1 MTSID
6 PGADPASAPVPT
18 TRPDT
23 TSRDVPAG
31 TGAAGRSRRPE
42 SLVQFLRS
50 LRGWQFEVA
59 SRAAVAVA
67 VPLALLAAVDR
78 LDWAAYAAFGAMTS
92 LYGRNESYRQRM
104 RTVSAAGLLMLSIIA
119 FALTL
124 ASLNAPLP
132 ALAGGLVLVL
142 IGSILLAR
150 TLGLFPGTPI
160 FFVFGYAVVAEI
172 AVPAGEFGPR
182 LLVAVAG
189 ASVAWLLT
197 MSGWLLRRV
206 SGRREPAMFK
216 SLRPAAPV
224 HSWAVA
230 DPQVWLNVAQ
240 NVVGALLAGAIALSF
255 GFGHAYWAVVAVVA
269 VLPPPHAAHSV
280 SRAFHRIIG
289 TVLGVGVAGLV
300 LLPGPPVWVLIVVI
314 AISQFGAELFIGR
327 HYGAALL
334 FVTPLALTVVHLV
347 SPEPVSA
354 LLVDRVLET
363 TLGGVVALGIVLLVQ
378 AVQRRRRLQPA

>member
-1 MTSID
+1 M
-6 PGADPASAPVPT
+6 AWVDPAAPD
-18 TRPDT
+18 R
-23 TSRDVPAG
+23 G
-31 TGAAGRSRRPE
+31 RRPE
-42 SLVQFLRS
+42 SLLQFLRS

-59 SRAAVAVA
+59 SRAAVSVA
-67 VPLALLAAVDR
+67 VPLAVLASVGR

-92 LYGRNESYRQRM
+92 LYGRNEPYRQRM
-104 RTVSAAGLLMLSIIA
+104 RTVTAAGLLMLAIIA

-124 ASLNAPLP
+124 ANFGAGLL
-132 ALAGGLVLVL
+132 ALTGGLVLVL
-142 IGSILLAR
+142 TVSIVLCR

-172 AVPAGEFGPR
+172 AVPAEEFGPR

-189 ASVAWLLT
+189 ASVAWALT
-197 MSGWLLRRV
+197 MSGWLLRRLA
-206 SGRREPAMFK
+206 GRREPALFK
-216 SLRPAAPV
+216 ELSRAATVRPR
-224 HSWAVA
+224 AVA

-240 NVVGALLAGAIALSF
+240 NVIGALLAGALAMSF
-255 GFGHAYWAVVAVVA
+255 GLGHAYWAVIAVVA

-289 TVLGVGVAGLV
+289 TVLGLGVAGLV
-300 LLPGPPVWVLIVVI
+300 LLPDPPVWVLILVI
-314 AISQFGAELFIGR
+314 AVAQFGAELFIGR

-347 SPEPVSA
+347 SPEPVA
-354 LLVDRVLET
+354 TLLVDRVLET

-378 AVQRRRRLQPA
+378 AAQRRRLRSA